1 MPLRGNELETD
12 YSQTYKDEAFY
23 LWYKNSRMSL
33 NELIKILPLD
43 ERGKLPHMQSVFRW
57 KQEAS
62 WDQWADGLDAKVSE
76 QLDMAVITERVQ
88 MYKKHAEMGEK
99 LSAQGMKYLEKE
111 DGGIQSDAAAIR
123 AVVEGIEIEGKN
135 RGLADALS
143 RVFAMDEKEL
153 DTELRKMLTNK
164 SGEVDDEIDLGGKD
178 IVDAEI
184 KQEEDIE

>member
-33 NELIKILPLD
+33 PELVKILPLD

-57 KQEAS
+57 KQEAD
-62 WDQWADGLDAKVSE
+62 WDQWADSLDAKVSE
-76 QLDMAVITERVQ
+76 QLDMTVITERVQ

-99 LSAQGMKYLEKE
+99 LSQQGISYLEKS
-111 DGGIQSDAAAIR
+111 GIESDSAAIR
-123 AVVEGIEIEGKN
+123 AIVEGIDIESKN

-153 DTELRKMLTNK
+153 DKELRKMLTNK
-164 SGEVDDEIDLGGKD
+164 SGETDDAIDLGDDD
-178 IVDAEI
+178 IVDAENV
-184 KQEEDIE
+184 ENR